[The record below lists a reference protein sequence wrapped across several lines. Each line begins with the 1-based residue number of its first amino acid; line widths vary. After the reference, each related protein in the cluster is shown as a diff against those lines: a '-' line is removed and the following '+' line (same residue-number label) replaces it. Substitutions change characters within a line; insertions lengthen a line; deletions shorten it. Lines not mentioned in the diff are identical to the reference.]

1 MCHKKKKIK
10 FENYKKCLEAT
21 QREIK
26 INYPEKDNVVTDSI
40 INLMMNS
47 IKNNDNNIRITARI

>member
-1 MCHKKKKIK
+1 MCHKKKIK

-26 INYPEKDNVVTDSI
+26 INYLEKDNVVTDSI
-40 INLMMNS
+40 IKFMKNS
-47 IKNNDNNIRITARI
+47 LKNNDNNIRITARI